1 MAKRK
6 KIDQVSEN
14 ANACVALV
22 PIDVSCIDLMMDQ
35 TSLTIIDPVDVRFI
49 GTDAPQRDDIHA
61 EQIVD
66 SLIDAQVGI
75 DSQESS
81 VIAQMIDT
89 VRSGQASVKAFID
102 CYATRAIYRM
112 SARSVPIR
120 KSNLKGVLSLAL
132 TDAEYAAIVTDEKLG
147 LQAAYALRLERKKPK
162 ASEQSEELTDDVGP
176 ADDTYTDD
184 MSVLCQQ
191 IRNAIDAAEKAS
203 REDIADDLRVALEK
217 AFGAVEA

>member
-6 KIDQVSEN
+6 KVDQVSEN
-14 ANACVALV
+14 VSACVDLV
-22 PIDVSCIDLMMDQ
+22 PIDVSCIESIMDQ
-35 TSLTIIDPVDVRFI
+35 DSLTVIDPVDVRFV
-49 GTDAPQRDDIHA
+49 GTDAPQQQDIHA

-132 TDAEYAAIVTDEKLG
+132 EDAEYAAIVTDEKLG

-162 ASEQSEELTDDVGP
+162 ASEQSEELTDDFEV
-176 ADDTYTDD
+176 DDTYTDA

-203 REDIADDLRVALEK
+203 REDIADDLRTALEK